1 MGLTNVFLNSYEQP
15 ENKLTYNFLCLLEH
29 MPQRN
34 QFCEFLTGGRMKL
47 TADPIKSV
55 ETVFS
60 GGASNPD
67 GAVTFSDVDGKGW
80 KVYLENKTSRR
91 LLDRG
96 RILTAPPDFCN

>member
-1 MGLTNVFLNSYEQP
+1 MEKQLKSRQSLIHHVQVMGLTNVFFNSYEQP

-34 QFCEFLTGGRMKL
+34 QFCEFLTDRRMKL
-47 TADPIKSV
+47 TSDPLKNV

-67 GAVTFSDVDGKGW
+67 GAVTFEDVDGNNRK
-80 KVYLENKTSRR
+80 
-91 LLDRG
+91 
-96 RILTAPPDFCN
+96 F